1 MTTKYGL
8 QWLVAG
14 RITAGRGFAT
24 FSNLEM
30 QHSPKI
36 FCIFLQKVL
45 AKNTKAG
52 LAKIKLFS
60 KSKYYTYHGIATY
73 TVDLGKLT
81 NNCILLDEENQTVIL
96 KIPHAAM
103 EIDIPLEEMEIG
115 DTQKGLLAFGELS
128 MNDDESKKLYSEAKK
143 RMEEKLDADNIQE
156 KADRMAKLSVWEIYQ
171 PMVAGVANGYALDVQ
186 FID

>member
-1 MTTKYGL
+1 MWILTLENNGVLGYT
-8 QWLVAG
+8 VAD
-14 RITAGRGFAT
+14 
-24 FSNLEM
+24 FSEVILGDSSQLKKLEVFSQDM
-30 QHSPKI
+30 SEMVE
-36 FCIFLQKVL
+36 L
-45 AKNTKAG
+45 TKAG

-60 KSKYYTYHGIATY
+60 KSTYYTYHGIATY

-171 PMVAGVANGYALDVQ
+171 PMVAGVANGYALDVH

>member
-1 MTTKYGL
+1 MGDSSQLKKL
-8 QWLVAG
+8 EV
-14 RITAGRGFAT
+14 
-24 FSNLEM
+24 FSQDMSEM
-30 QHSPKI
+30 VE
-36 FCIFLQKVL
+36 L
-45 AKNTKAG
+45 TKAG

-128 MNDDESKKLYSEAKK
+128 MNDDESKNYILKRKSEWKKNLMQIISKKKLTGWQNYLYGKYIN
-143 RMEEKLDADNIQE
+143 R
-156 KADRMAKLSVWEIYQ
+156 W
-171 PMVAGVANGYALDVQ
+171 
-186 FID
+186 